1 MAEPILNAARV
12 VARIRQR
19 VAAGVPQ
26 HEHMTG
32 KANPARLPMH
42 LMSRVT
48 PAGVVKLAKSSSRLL
63 RRRRFSPLAR
73 LP

>member
-1 MAEPILNAARV
+1 MCTW
-12 VARIRQR
+12 
-19 VAAGVPQ
+19 
-26 HEHMTG
+26 TG

-48 PAGVVKLAKSSSRLL
+48 PAGVVKLAKNSSRLL

>member
-26 HEHMTG
+26 HMTG